1 MIRFRDRNLRGRS
14 HTGWL
19 DSRHSFSFA
28 DYSDPQNMGLGNL
41 RVINDDTVA
50 PGAGFPTHAHANMDI
65 LTWVIRGGLE
75 HKDSTGAGGV
85 IGPGDLQ
92 RMSAGPGVRHSE
104 FNASTSEPV
113 RFLQIWLI
121 PDQAIAAPIY
131 QQVSFD
137 PADLRDRLKLVAA
150 RGDAPVGLESGSRLH
165 IGRLAEG
172 VEVSHPL
179 EAGREAWVQVATG
192 IVKLQ
197 GGELR
202 EGDGAALTEE
212 AEVRLTAETD
222 AEVLVFDLPA

>member
-1 MIRFRDRNLRGRS
+1 MIRFRDRNTRGRT

-28 DYSDPQNMGLGNL
+28 DYHDPLNMGARNL

-50 PGAGFPTHAHANMDI
+50 PGAGFPTHGHANMDI
-65 LTWVIRGGLE
+65 LTWVLRGALE

-104 FNASTSEPV
+104 FNASTSEAV
-113 RFLQIWLI
+113 RFLQIWLVPDRAI
-121 PDQAIAAPIY
+121 PAPIY

-137 PADLRDRLKLVAA
+137 PAELKGQLKLVAA
-150 RGDAPVGLESGSRLH
+150 REGAPIGLESDSRLY
-165 IGRLAEG
+165 IGRLSEG
-172 VEVSHPL
+172 AEVSHQIEP
-179 EAGREAWVQVATG
+179 GREAWVQVATG
-192 IVKLQ
+192 IVRLQ

-202 EGDGAALTEE
+202 EGDGLALEDE
-212 AEVRLTAETD
+212 REVRLTADTD
-222 AEVLVFDLPA
+222 TEVLVFDLA

>member
-1 MIRFRDRNLRGRS
+1 MIHFRDRNARGRT

-28 DYSDPQNMGLGNL
+28 DYHDPNNMGLGNL

-50 PGAGFPTHAHANMDI
+50 PGAGFPTHGHSHMDI

-104 FNASTSEPV
+104 FNASQAEPV
-113 RFLQIWLI
+113 RFLQIWLV
-121 PDQAIAAPIY
+121 PDRAIAAPVY
-131 QQVSFD
+131 QQATID
-137 PADLRDRLKLVAA
+137 PAELKDRLKLVAA
-150 RGDAPVGLESGSRLH
+150 REDAPVGLESSARLYV
-165 IGRLAEG
+165 GRLTEG
-172 VEVSHPL
+172 AEVSLPL
-179 EAGREAWVQVATG
+179 AKGHAAWVQVAAG
-192 IVKLQ
+192 IVRLQ

-202 EGDGAALTEE
+202 EGDGAALIDEP
-212 AEVRLTAETD
+212 EVRLTADTD
-222 AEVLVFDLPA
+222 AEALVFELG

>member
-28 DYSDPQNMGLGNL
+28 DYRDPQNMGFGNL

-50 PGAGFPTHAHANMDI
+50 PGAGFPTHGHANMDI

-113 RFLQIWLI
+113 RFLQIWMI
-121 PDQAIAAPIY
+121 PDREIAAPIY
-131 QQVSFD
+131 QQVAFD
-137 PADLRDRLKLVAA
+137 PAELKDQLKLVAA
-150 RGDAPVGLESGSRLH
+150 RGGAPVGLASDSQLY
-165 IGRLAEG
+165 IGRLSEG
-172 VEVSHPL
+172 VEVSHRL
-179 EAGREAWVQVATG
+179 EPGREAWIQVATG
-192 IVKLQ
+192 IVTLQ

-202 EGDGAALTEE
+202 EGDGAALAEE
-212 AEVRLTAETD
+212 SEVRLTAETD
-222 AEVLVFDLPA
+222 AEVLVFDLAA

>member
-1 MIRFRDRNLRGRS
+1 MIQFRDRNTRGRS

-28 DYSDPQNMGLGNL
+28 DYHDPLNMGLRNL

-50 PGAGFPTHAHANMDI
+50 PGAGFPTHAHSNMDI
-65 LTWVIRGGLE
+65 VTWVIRGGLE
-75 HKDSTGAGGV
+75 HKDSTGGGGV

-104 FNASTSEPV
+104 FNASTSDPV
-113 RFLQIWLI
+113 RFLQIWLV
-121 PDQAIAAPIY
+121 PDRAIAAPIY

-137 PADLRDRLKLVAA
+137 SAELKDQLKLVAG
-150 RGDAPVGLESGSRLH
+150 REGAPVGLESGARLY
-165 IGRLAEG
+165 IGRLTEGAEVSVPLAEG
-172 VEVSHPL
+172 H
-179 EAGREAWVQVATG
+179 AAWVQVATG

-202 EGDGAALTEE
+202 EGDGVALEDE
-212 AEVRLTAETD
+212 REVRLTAETD
-222 AEVLVFDLPA
+222 AEVLVFDLAA

>member
-28 DYSDPQNMGLGNL
+28 DYRDPQNMGLGNL

-50 PGAGFPTHAHANMDI
+50 PGDGFPTHGHANMDI

-121 PDQAIAAPIY
+121 PDRAIAAPIY
-131 QQVSFD
+131 QQVSVD
-137 PADLRDRLKLVAA
+137 SAELKDQLKLVAA
-150 RGDAPVGLESGSRLH
+150 REGAPVGLESGSRLY
-165 IGRLAEG
+165 IGRLSEGAEA
-172 VEVSHPL
+172 SLPL
-179 EAGREAWVQVATG
+179 EPGREAWVQVATG

-202 EGDGAALTEE
+202 EGDGAALADES
-212 AEVRLTAETD
+212 EVRLTAETD
-222 AEVLVFDLPA
+222 AEVLVFDLAA

>member
-1 MIRFRDRNLRGRS
+1 MIRFRDRNTRGRT

-28 DYSDPQNMGLGNL
+28 DYHDPQNMGVRNL

-50 PGAGFPTHAHANMDI
+50 PGAGFPTHGHANMDI
-65 LTWVIRGGLE
+65 LTWVLRGALE

-104 FNASTSEPV
+104 FNASSSEPV
-113 RFLQIWLI
+113 RFLQIWLVPDRAI
-121 PDQAIAAPIY
+121 PAPIY

-137 PADLRDRLKLVAA
+137 PAELKDQLKLVAA
-150 RGDAPVGLESGSRLH
+150 REGAPVGLESDSRLY

-172 VEVSHPL
+172 AEISHRIEP
-179 EAGREAWVQVATG
+179 GREAWVQVATG
-192 IVKLQ
+192 IVRLQ

-202 EGDGAALTEE
+202 EGDGLALADEPE
-212 AEVRLTAETD
+212 ARLVADTD
-222 AEVLVFDLPA
+222 SEVLVFDLA